1 MFNRALLPALL
12 LTGGLLAA
20 AVPAAGET
28 PPPEEIPGL
37 PVVVAGTGERGYS
50 GDGGPAVDARLNDEL
65 RFAAG
70 PDGTLYVADRYN
82 KRVRVVT
89 PDGGIDTL
97 AGSLSR
103 RAPETDGIE
112 VPGLGTYSP
121 SNAPTATAV
130 GPDGSVYVAGIR
142 DIRRFAPDGTVT
154 VIAGGGEERP
164 PDGADPGG
172 DALDAYLHDPADIA
186 VDADGMVY
194 VADTDNNRIRRIG
207 PDDIITTIAGGG
219 EDHPASAEGQPG
231 SSLNTYAPTSVAVD
245 STGSVFFT
253 IEMDGSVY
261 EIDSAGILHVI
272 SGEDIALQ
280 AEGETAGDAALTG
293 GRQLAVDADDNLY
306 ITDLGNG
313 RLRMLG
319 AEDGQ
324 LTTVAPLPSGA
335 EDIVIGG
342 DGTLYYG
349 LGSRIFRVSDP
360 GAPVP
365 PAEPVEPAG
374 SPWPDA
380 EPGDL
385 VPVAGARGS
394 ADVLPETVRPVDP
407 AAGPATV
414 ATGPDGVS
422 YVADTRGN
430 VVHRVDADG
439 AVSALAGTGEGGFAG
454 DGGPATAAQLS
465 GPDGLDVDA
474 AGNVY
479 VADAGNA
486 RIRRIG
492 ADGRIETIA
501 GADRPDDGETVAACV
516 GEAATDAVLSYPVDV
531 VAAPDGTVYL
541 ADRDLGMICRIGTD
555 GLLTRVGGGGELW
568 SDDADDEPAV
578 EASLWEPSA
587 IDADAAGNLYVI
599 ERGRPY
605 VRMIRP
611 DGVLV
616 PLIGDSYYGQD
627 EGGFAGDGG
636 PAAEAELNTPL
647 DLAVAPDG
655 GLYVAD
661 TFNGRVRHVDAS
673 GVITTVAGTGSPEA
687 SGDGGPA
694 AEAGLGEPSGID
706 VGPGGEI
713 VVASQSTD
721 LVRRIGADGGI
732 ETLADFRAAE
742 AAGEQLGEA
751 ELSPGMRIAVGP
763 DGTLAIAESAALRL
777 RSTDGDT
784 LTDLLPGGTAELAQV
799 GELAAGPGGELYAIL
814 GQTVARVYPDGRSVV
829 IAGGRPSDDTPI
841 VDGTLATAQSLA
853 PRDIAVGPEG
863 TVFVLDNVRKAVY
876 EIRADGTIAT
886 VPGYADVL
894 FGEPVGLA
902 VGGDGTVYV
911 SDASYHLVYAAGPDE
926 DARKIGGNGDDL
938 YYTDDTGDGGPAT
951 ETQLALPGDIVVDAA
966 DNVFVQTP
974 NGVRR
979 IAPDG
984 TITTAVWAPDQSDDR
999 LTPGGL
1005 ALGPGG
1011 DVYVVESTHRQV
1023 FALVRP
1029 GDVTDGFP
1037 WFRAGLGAAATV
1049 LLAGAAVLVVRR
1061 RRERT
1066 PPERPLP

>member
-1 MFNRALLPALL
+1 MLNRALLPALL

-37 PVVVAGTGERGYS
+37 PVVVAGTGELGYS
-50 GDGGPAVDARLNDEL
+50 GDGGPAVDARLNDRL

-70 PDGTLYVADRYN
+70 PDGTLYVADRFN
-82 KRVRVVT
+82 GRVRVVT

-97 AGSLSR
+97 PGSLAR
-103 RAPETDGIE
+103 RSPETDGIE

-121 SNAPTATAV
+121 SNRPIATAV
-130 GPDGSVYVAGIR
+130 GPDGSVYVAGR
-142 DIRRFAPDGTVT
+142 QDIRRFAPDGTAT
-154 VIAGGGEERP
+154 VIAGGGDERP
-164 PDGADPGG
+164 PDGVDPGG
-172 DALDAYLHDPADIA
+172 DALDAYLHEPADIA
-186 VDADGMVY
+186 VDAHGMVY

-261 EIDSAGILHVI
+261 EIDPAGNLHVI
-272 SGEDIALQ
+272 AGEDIARRV
-280 AEGETAGDAALTG
+280 EGESAGDAALTG

-319 AEDGQ
+319 AEDGL
-324 LTTVAPLPSGA
+324 LTTVAPLPSDAG
-335 EDIVIGG
+335 DIVIGR

-349 LGSRIFRVSDP
+349 LGSQVVRVSDP

-365 PAEPVEPAG
+365 AAEPVEPSG

-385 VPVAGARGS
+385 VPVAGARGD
-394 ADVLPETVRPVDP
+394 ADVLPENARPVDP
-407 AAGPATV
+407 AAGPTTV

-422 YVADTRGN
+422 YVADARRN

-439 AVSALAGTGEGGFAG
+439 AVSALAGTGESGFAG

-465 GPDGLDVDA
+465 GPAGLDVDA

-501 GADRPDDGETVAACV
+501 GAGRPDDDGETVATCD
-516 GEAATDAVLSYPVDV
+516 GEPATDAVLSYPVDV
-531 VAAPDGTVYL
+531 AAAPDGTVYL

-578 EASLWEPSA
+578 EASLWAPSA
-587 IDADAAGNLYVI
+587 IDVDAAGNLYVI

-627 EGGFAGDGG
+627 EGGFSGDGG

-647 DLAVAPDG
+647 DLAVAPG
-655 GLYVAD
+655 GVYVAD
-661 TFNGRVRHVDAS
+661 TYNGRVRHVDAD
-673 GVITTVAGTGSPEA
+673 GVITTVAGTGSAEA

-694 AEAGLGEPSGID
+694 AQAGLGEPTGID
-706 VGPGGEI
+706 VGPGGEV
-713 VVASQSTD
+713 VVASPSTD

-732 ETLADFRAAE
+732 ETLADLSE
-742 AAGEQLGEA
+742 AAASDEPVGEA
-751 ELSPGMRIAVGP
+751 ELSSSMSIAVGP
-763 DGTLAIAESAALRL
+763 DGTLAIAEPSALRL
-777 RSTDGDT
+777 RTTDGDT
-784 LTDLLPGGTAELAQV
+784 LTDLVASGTAELARA
-799 GELAAGPGGELYAIL
+799 GELAAGPGGELYAVL
-814 GQTVARVYPDGRSVV
+814 GQTVVRVYPDGRSVV
-829 IAGGRPSDDTPI
+829 IAGGGPSSDAPI
-841 VDGTLATAQSLA
+841 VDGTLATAQSLT

-863 TVFVLDNVRKAVY
+863 TVFVLDNVRMAVY
-876 EIRADGTIAT
+876 EIGADGTIVV

-894 FGEPVGLA
+894 FGEPAGLA
-902 VGGDGTVYV
+902 VGADGTVYV
-911 SDASYHLVYAAGPDE
+911 TDASYHLVYAAAPGE
-926 DARKIGGNGDDL
+926 DARTIGGNGDDSV
-938 YYTDDTGDGGPAT
+938 DGDENGDGGPAT
-951 ETQLALPGDIVVDAA
+951 DTAIVYPGDIVVDAG
-966 DNVFVQTP
+966 DNVFVESSE
-974 NGVRR
+974 GVRR

-984 TITTAVWAPDQSDDR
+984 TVNTA
-999 LTPGGL
+999 LTPPEEEGERFVPSGL

-1037 WFRAGLGAAATV
+1037 WFRAGLGAAAAV
-1049 LLAGAAVLVVRR
+1049 LLAGVAVLLVRR